1 MGVYHYH
8 ELFAWDDVK
17 QGLLFALV
25 VTSLA
30 GAGAGC
36 AAAAS
41 KVVADALTSG
51 GSSSYAQDDD
61 PELVRAAVPFGLKTM
76 ESLLERHPD
85 HQGLLVSLA
94 SGFTQFGYAFVQE
107 DADEAEA
114 GGKSALARA
123 LRARSKKLYLRARD
137 YGLRG
142 LDLRHEGM
150 AERLE
155 GARDLDAVVA
165 RLNKDDV
172 PLVYWTAASW
182 ALAIAAGKED
192 MALVAQLPAPGAL
205 MQRALALDEGFDEGA
220 LHEFFI
226 SWEPAQSATEEAY
239 RRAKGHFERALV
251 LSKGTKLG
259 PFVAYAEAV
268 AVPQQDRAEFR
279 RLLEHVLAADVDAD
293 KPHRLANVLAQR
305 RARILLAR
313 ADDLFS

>member
-8 ELFAWDDVK
+8 ELFAWDYVK
-17 QGLLFALV
+17 QGLLVALL
-25 VTSLA
+25 TSISLA
-30 GAGAGC
+30 GAGCG
-36 AAAAS
+36 AAAS

-51 GSSSYAQDDD
+51 PSRSYAEDDD

-76 ESLLERHPD
+76 ESLLDRHPD
-85 HQGLLVSLA
+85 HEGLLTSLC
-94 SGFTQFGYAFVQE
+94 SGFTQYGYAFVQA

-114 GGKSALARA
+114 NGKSALARA
-123 LRARSKKLYLRARD
+123 LHTRAKRLYLRARD

-142 LDLRHEGM
+142 LDLHHEGISQ
-150 AERLE
+150 RLE
-155 GARDLDAVVA
+155 GARELDAVVKQ
-165 RLNKDDV
+165 LNKDDV

-182 ALAIAAGKED
+182 ALAIAAAKED

-239 RRAKGHFERALV
+239 RRAKEHFERALV
-251 LSKGTKLG
+251 LSKGVKLG

-268 AVPQQDRAEFR
+268 AVPRQDRAEFR

-293 KPHRLANVLAQR
+293 KAHRLANVLAQR
-305 RARILLAR
+305 RARMLLAR

>member
-1 MGVYHYH
+1 MK
-8 ELFAWDDVK
+8 L
-17 QGLLFALV
+17 GLLVTLV
-25 VTSLA
+25 MTSL
-30 GAGAGC
+30 AGAGC

-41 KVVADALTSG
+41 RVVADALSG
-51 GSSSYAQDDD
+51 GPSRTYAEDDD

-76 ESLLERHPD
+76 ESLLEQNPD
-85 HQGLLVSLA
+85 HQGLLTSLC
-94 SGFTQFGYAFVQE
+94 SGFTQYGYAFVQA

-114 GGKSALARA
+114 SGKSAPARA
-123 LRARSKKLYLRARD
+123 LRARAKKLYLRGRD

-142 LDLRHEGM
+142 LELRHQGIVG
-150 AERLE
+150 RLE
-155 GARDLDAVVA
+155 GARDLDAAVS
-165 RLNKDDV
+165 RLNKEDV
-172 PLVYWTAASW
+172 PLVYWTAAGW
-182 ALAIAAGKED
+182 ALAIAAAKED

-226 SWEPAQSATEEAY
+226 TWEPAQGASEDAF
-239 RRAKGHFERALV
+239 RRAKVHFERAIA
-251 LSKGTKLG
+251 LSKGAKLG

-268 AVPQQDRAEFR
+268 AVPRQDRAEFR

-305 RARILLAR
+305 RARLLLAR